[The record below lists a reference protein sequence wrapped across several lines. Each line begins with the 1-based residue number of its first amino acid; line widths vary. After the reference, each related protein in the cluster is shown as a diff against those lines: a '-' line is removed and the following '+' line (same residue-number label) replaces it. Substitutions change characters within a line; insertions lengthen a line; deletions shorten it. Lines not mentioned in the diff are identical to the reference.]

1 MLYRL
6 EIENFY
12 SIRDLQVLDLR
23 IPKITQEYPERFAP
37 IYDGADEQVPK
48 VVAVFG
54 ANGSGKSTVLKAIAF
69 ISWFLKDSFQ
79 HTGNLLCERFNDESS
94 ANAPIRLAIEIGGP
108 MELAPKAGETASSSE
123 VKYGTFR
130 YELEMHPK
138 DGAVN
143 NVWREALLQKPNGQG
158 RWIRVF
164 ERQGD
169 GKIQGSKTFPLSGF
183 SQVIDK
189 VRPNASVVATL
200 ALFEHQAAKALVR
213 AAETVLRN
221 ILIDR
226 ADPVDSDAIQYL
238 ALNPEILDALNR
250 ELQRIDVG
258 IEQMQI
264 VSKPS
269 GPAAYF
275 KHEGLH
281 YEMPWQLE
289 SQGTRSFIRIF
300 PFLLLALQRG
310 GIAVIDE
317 LDQSIHPLILPEIMR
332 WFYDPIR
339 NPNNAQLWMSCH
351 SAPLLDDLTKEEV
364 VLCEKDHRGRTRVF
378 SLMDVQAVRRADNLY
393 KKYLG
398 GTYGAVP
405 QIG

>member
-23 IPKITQEYPERFAP
+23 IPKTAPNYPERFAP
-37 IYDGADEQVPK
+37 IYEGSGEQVPK

-79 HTGNLLCERFNDESS
+79 HTGNLPCERFNDEPS
-94 ANAPIRLAIEIGGP
+94 ANTPIRLAVEIGGP
-108 MELAPKAGETASSSE
+108 MDLAREIGETTGSND

-130 YELEMHPK
+130 YELELHPK

-143 NVWREALLQKPNGQG
+143 KVWREALLQKRNGQG
-158 RWIRVF
+158 RWSRVF
-164 ERQGD
+164 ERLGD
-169 GKIQGSKTFPLSGF
+169 GKIQGSKTFPLTGF
-183 SQVIDK
+183 SQVVDK
-189 VRPNASVVATL
+189 VRQNASVVATL

-213 AAETVLRN
+213 SAESVLRN
-221 ILIDR
+221 ILVDRTDLID
-226 ADPVDSDAIQYL
+226 ADAIQYL
-238 ALNPEILDALNR
+238 ALNPDILDALNR

-264 VSKPS
+264 VSQPS

-281 YEMPWQLE
+281 HDMPWLLE
-289 SQGTRSFIRIF
+289 SQGTRSFIRIY

-317 LDQSIHPLILPEIMR
+317 LDQSIHPLILPEVAR
-332 WFYDPIR
+332 WFYDPVR

-351 SAPLLDDLTKEEV
+351 SAPLLEDLTKEEV
-364 VLCEKDHRGRTRVF
+364 VFCEKDHRGRSRVF
-378 SLMDVQAVRRADNLY
+378 SLMEVQAVRRVDNLY
-393 KKYLG
+393 RKYLG
-398 GTYGAVP
+398 GAYGAVP

>member
-12 SIRDLQVLDLR
+12 SIRDLQVIDLR
-23 IPKITQEYPERFAP
+23 ISKSVPEYPERFAP
-37 IYDGADEQVPK
+37 IFEGASERVPK

-54 ANGSGKSTVLKAIAF
+54 ANGSGKSTVLKALAF

-79 HTGNLLCERFNDESS
+79 HTGNLPCEPFNDEISS
-94 ANAPIRLAIEIGGP
+94 NAPIRLAVEIGGP
-108 MELAPKAGETASSSE
+108 MELSSE
-123 VKYGTFR
+123 VREAASSKTRYGTYR
-130 YELEMHPK
+130 YELELHPK
-138 DGAVN
+138 DGAIDK
-143 NVWREALLQKPNGQG
+143 VWREALLQKPNGQG
-158 RWIRVF
+158 RWVRVY
-164 ERQGD
+164 ERQSD
-169 GKIQGSKTFPLSGF
+169 VIKGSKSFPLTGF
-183 SQVIDK
+183 SKVIDK

-200 ALFEHQAAKALVR
+200 ALFEHPAAKALVQS
-213 AAETVLRN
+213 AETVIRN

-226 ADPVDSDAIQYL
+226 TDPNDADAIQFL
-238 ALNPEILDALNR
+238 ALNPGIVEALNR

-258 IEQMQI
+258 VEQMQI
-264 VSKPS
+264 VQTAT
-269 GPAAYF
+269 GPAALF
-275 KHEGLH
+275 KHEGLRH
-281 YEMPWQLE
+281 QMPWLLE

-332 WFYDPIR
+332 WFYDSAR
-339 NPNNAQLWMSCH
+339 NPNKAQIWMSCH
-351 SAPLLDDLTKEEV
+351 SVSLLDDLLKEEV
-364 VLCEKDHRGRTRVF
+364 VLCEKDHRGRSRIY
-378 SLMDVQAVRRADNLY
+378 SLMDVKAALRVDNLY